1 MSAGLPR
8 WLALGAATLCGV
20 GLVAWVVRGP
30 AILLDLMW
38 LGCL

>member
-1 MSAGLPR
+1 MNATLPR
-8 WLALGAATLCGV
+8 WLALGAITLIGFAA
-20 GLVAWVVRGP
+20 LAWIVRGP

>member
-1 MSAGLPR
+1 MNAQLPH
-8 WLALGAATLCGV
+8 WLALGAIALIGFAV
-20 GLVAWVVRGP
+20 LAWIVRGP